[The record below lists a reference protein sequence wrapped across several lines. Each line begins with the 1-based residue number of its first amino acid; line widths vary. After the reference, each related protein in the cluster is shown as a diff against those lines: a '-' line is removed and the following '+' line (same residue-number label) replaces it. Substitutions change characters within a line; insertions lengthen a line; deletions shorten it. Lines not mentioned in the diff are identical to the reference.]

1 MHDNAGRFAGGDAEQ
16 GMKKVRADLA
26 AMVAMLMMAA
36 PAWAQQKPAPAPST
50 PEGNSA
56 QGEQAK
62 EEAPARKITG
72 SDRRRATKL
81 YLRATK
87 LFQKQQYDEAMRDY
101 EEAAELDPGNP
112 NYAAAPEVARSH
124 QVTALIQTAAKAR
137 IRGDKTAEQAALQKA
152 AALDPHNIEVAAHI
166 DEMAADVAAGQ
177 AKPLYGQG
185 VESLAP
191 APKLESTTGPHSF
204 HLKTDR
210 RTVIQTVYRS
220 FGIEASV
227 DQSVTGPPL
236 RFDMDDATFLQATQ
250 AVNMATDSFA
260 VPLDAHRALVAK
272 DTRENRRQ
280 YMREEYETVYLGGL
294 STAEMTEIGAL
305 AKNVFQLQQVVVQSA
320 GTLTIRATTDKL
332 DAFNATLRELLDGRS
347 QVLLNIRLIQLAHSN
362 QRNTGVQPPQQ
373 ITAFNVFAE
382 EQSILNQNQALVQQ
396 IISSGLASP
405 GDTLAILG
413 ILLASGQVSSSLFQ
427 NGIALF
433 GGGLTLSG
441 VSPKPVTFNLNL
453 NSSESREL
461 DDIQLHLGD
470 GEEGSIKSGSRY
482 PIETSQFSNLG
493 TSGISIPGLTTA
505 GTSGSLSS
513 LLSQLNSGAQT
524 IPQIEY
530 QDLGL
535 TFKATPRV
543 VRNGDVALTVDLKIT
558 ALGGSALNGVP
569 ILNNR
574 SYSGVVSLKNDSGV
588 VIVSQVDKEE
598 SRALS
603 GLPGLTEIPGLNT
616 VTDTDVQRNYASLL
630 IIITPH
636 VIRGTQAAGHS
647 RMLRIERGETTP

>member
-1 MHDNAGRFAGGDAEQ
+1 
-16 GMKKVRADLA
+16 MKTVRADFA
-26 AMVAMLMMAA
+26 AMIAMLLMAA
-36 PAWAQQKPAPAPST
+36 PGWAQQTQTPAPSNAAVT
-50 PEGNSA
+50 AA
-56 QGEQAK
+56 QAEPAK
-62 EEAPARKITG
+62 EKAPEKKITR
-72 SDRRRATKL
+72 SDRRRATKM
-81 YLRATK
+81 YLQASK
-87 LFQKQQYDEAMRDY
+87 AFEKQKYDEAMRDY
-101 EEAAELDPGNP
+101 EEAAELDPENP
-112 NYAAAPEVARSH
+112 NYGAATVVARSH
-124 QVTALIQTAAKAR
+124 AVTELIQTAAKAR
-137 IRGDKTAEQAALQKA
+137 IRGDKTAEQAALQRA
-152 AALDPHNIEVAAHI
+152 AELDPHDIEVAGHL
-166 DEMAADVAAGQ
+166 DEMAADVVAAQ
-177 AKPLYGQG
+177 EKPLYEQG
-185 VESLAP
+185 VDSLGP
-191 APKLESTTGPHSF
+191 APKLAPTAGAHSF

-210 RTVIQTVYRS
+210 RTLIQTVYRS
-220 FGIEASV
+220 FAIETSV
-227 DQSVTGPPL
+227 DQTVTGPPV
-236 RFDMDDATFLQATQ
+236 RFDVDNATFAQAAQ
-250 AVNMATDSFA
+250 AVNMATDSFM
-260 VPLDAHRALVAK
+260 VPLDAHRVLIAK
-272 DTRENRRQ
+272 DTRENRQQ
-280 YMREEYETVYLGGL
+280 YMRQEFETVYVGGL
-294 STAEMTEIGAL
+294 TTAEMTEIGTL
-305 AKNVFQLQQVVVQSA
+305 AKNVFQVQQVSAQQGA

-332 DAFNATLRELLDGRS
+332 NAFNATLRELLEGKS
-347 QVLLNIRLIQLAHSN
+347 QVLLNIRLIQLAHTN
-362 QRNTGVQPPQQ
+362 QRNTGLQPPQQ

-441 VSPKPVTFNLNL
+441 VSPAPVTFNLSV

-470 GEEGSIKSGSRY
+470 GEEGTIKSGSRY

-513 LLSQLNSGAQT
+513 LLSQLNTGAQT
-524 IPQIEY
+524 VPQIEY

-543 VRNGDVALTVDLKIT
+543 IRTGDVALTIDLKIT

-574 SYSGVVSLKNDSGV
+574 SYSGVVTLKDGAGV
-588 VIVSQVDKEE
+588 VIVSEVDKEE

-603 GLPGLTEIPGLNT
+603 GLPGLTEIPGLNNA
-616 VTDTDVQRNYASLL
+616 TDTDVQRNYASLV
-630 IIITPH
+630 IVITPH

-647 RMLRIERGETTP
+647 PMLRIERGQTP

>member
-1 MHDNAGRFAGGDAEQ
+1 
-16 GMKKVRADLA
+16 MKTVRADFAVLA
-26 AMVAMLMMAA
+26 AMLLMTA
-36 PAWAQQKPAPAPST
+36 PAWGQQQARTPTPANAT
-50 PEGNSA
+50 GKTT
-56 QGEQAK
+56 QTEQHK
-62 EEAPARKITG
+62 DEAPARKITG
-72 SDRRRATKL
+72 NDRRRATKL

-87 LFQKQQYDEAMRDY
+87 LFQKQQYDEAIRNY
-101 EEAAELDPGNP
+101 QEAAELDPGNV
-112 NYAAAPEVARSH
+112 NYAAATEVVRSH
-124 QVTALIQTAAKAR
+124 EVTELIQTAAKAR
-137 IRGDKTAEQAALQKA
+137 IRGDKTAEQAALQRA
-152 AALDPHNIEVAAHI
+152 AALDPHNIEVAAHL
-166 DEMAADVAAGQ
+166 DEMAADVASAQ
-177 AKPLYGQG
+177 KKPLYEQD
-185 VESLAP
+185 VDSLAP
-191 APKLESTTGPHSF
+191 APVLEPIAGIHSF

-227 DQSVTGPPL
+227 DQSVTGAPV
-236 RFDMDDATFLQATQ
+236 RFDMDDATFAQATQ
-250 AVNMATDSFA
+250 AVNMATDSFT
-260 VPLDAHRALVAK
+260 VPLDAHRALVAR
-272 DTRENRRQ
+272 DTRENRQQ
-280 YMREEYETVYLGGL
+280 YMREEFETVYLGGL
-294 STAEMTEIGAL
+294 TTAEMTEIGTL
-305 AKNVFQLQQVVVQSA
+305 AKNVFQMQQVVVQQST
-320 GTLTIRATTDKL
+320 GTLTVRAPTDKL
-332 DAFNATLRELLDGRS
+332 NAFNATLRELLDGRS
-347 QVLLNIRLIQLAHSN
+347 QVLLNVRLIQLAHSN

-373 ITAFNVFAE
+373 ITAFNVYTE

-441 VSPKPVTFNLNL
+441 VSPGPATFNLAL

-461 DDIQLHLGD
+461 DDVQMHLGD
-470 GEEGSIKSGSRY
+470 GEEGTIKSGSRY
-482 PIETSQFSNLG
+482 PIESSQFSNLG

-505 GTSGSLSS
+505 GASGSLSS
-513 LLSQLNSGAQT
+513 LLSQLNTGAQT
-524 IPQIEY
+524 IPQVEY

-543 VRNGDVALTVDLKIT
+543 VRNGEVALTMDLKIT
-558 ALGGSALNGVP
+558 ALGGSSLNGLP

-574 SYSGVVSLKNDSGV
+574 SYSGVVTLKDGTGV

-647 RMLRIERGETTP
+647 TMLRIERGQTTP

>member
-1 MHDNAGRFAGGDAEQ
+1 
-16 GMKKVRADLA
+16 MKHVHAHCA
-26 AMVAMLMMAA
+26 AMVGMLIALTA
-36 PAWAQQKPAPAPST
+36 PAQQMPVPAPANAA
-50 PEGNSA
+50 GSA
-56 QGEQAK
+56 TQAEQAK
-62 EEAPARKITG
+62 DKEPATKVTG

-87 LFQKQQYDEAMRDY
+87 LFQKQQFDEAMRDY
-101 EEAAELDPGNP
+101 REAAELDPGNV
-112 NYAAAPEVARSH
+112 NYAAATEVARSH
-124 QVTALIQTAAKAR
+124 EVTELIQTAAKAR
-137 IRGDKTAEQAALQKA
+137 ILGDKTAEKAALRKA
-152 AALDPHNIEVAAHI
+152 AELDPNNIQVAQHL
-166 DEMAADVAAGQ
+166 DEMTSDVAEARENSIAGQ
-177 AKPLYGQG
+177 GAD
-185 VESLAP
+185 SLAP
-191 APKLESTTGPHSF
+191 APVLQPIAGTHSF

-210 RTVIQTVYRS
+210 RTAIQSVFQS

-227 DQSVTGPPL
+227 DQSVTGPPV
-236 RFDMDDATFLQATQ
+236 RFDMDNATFTQATQ
-250 AVNMATDSFA
+250 AVNMVTDSFA
-260 VPLDAHRALVAK
+260 VALDAHRALVAK
-272 DTRENRRQ
+272 DTRQNRQQ
-280 YMREEYETVYLGGL
+280 YMREEFETVYLGGM
-294 STAEMTEIGAL
+294 SAADMTEIGNL
-305 AKNVFQLQQVVVQSA
+305 AKNVFQLQQAVVQQGT
-320 GTLTIRATTDKL
+320 GTLTIRATTDRL
-332 DAFNATLRELLDGRS
+332 NAFNATLRQLLDGRS
-347 QVLLNIRLIQLAHSN
+347 QVLLNVRLIQLAHTN
-362 QRNTGVQPPQQ
+362 KRHTGVQHPQQ
-373 ITAFNVFAE
+373 ITAFNVYAE
-382 EQSILNQNQALVQQ
+382 EPSILNQNQALVQQ

-405 GDTLAILG
+405 GDTLTILG

-433 GGGLTLSG
+433 GCGLTQSG
-441 VSPKPVTFNLNL
+441 VSPGPATFNLNL

-461 DDIQLHLGD
+461 DDLQIHLGD
-470 GEEGSIKSGSRY
+470 GEEGTIKSGSRY
-482 PIETSQFSNLG
+482 PIETSQFSDLG

-513 LLSQLNSGAQT
+513 LLSQLNTGAQT
-524 IPQIEY
+524 IPQVEY

-543 VRNGDVALTVDLKIT
+543 IRNGDVALTMDLKIT

-574 SYSGVVSLKNDSGV
+574 SYSGVVTLKDGAGA

-603 GLPGLTEIPGLNT
+603 GFPGLTEIPGLNT

-647 RMLRIERGETTP
+647 PMIRIERGQTTP

>member
-1 MHDNAGRFAGGDAEQ
+1 MHDNAGRPAVGNAGQ
-16 GMKKVRADLA
+16 RMKRVGAGFA
-26 AMVAMLMMAA
+26 AMVMLLLAT
-36 PAWAQQKPAPAPST
+36 PAWAQQTPTPAPS
-50 PEGNSA
+50 NAAADDSRI
-56 QGEQAK
+56 EQAK
-62 EEAPARKITG
+62 DKTPARKVTG
-72 SDRRRATKL
+72 GDRRRATKL

-87 LFQKQQYDEAMRDY
+87 LFERQQYDEAVRDY
-101 EEAAELDPGNP
+101 EEATELDPGNP
-112 NYAAAPEVARSH
+112 NYGAATVVARSH
-124 QVTALIQTAAKAR
+124 EVTELIQTAAKAR

-152 AALDPHNIEVAAHI
+152 AALDPHDIEVAAHL
-166 DEMAADVAAGQ
+166 DEMAADVSAAQ
-177 AKPLYGQG
+177 AKPIYEQG
-185 VESLAP
+185 VASLGPAPVLAP
-191 APKLESTTGPHSF
+191 MAGAHSF

-210 RTVIQTVYRS
+210 RTVIQTVYRA
-220 FGIEASV
+220 FGIETSV
-227 DQSVTGPPL
+227 DQSVTGPPV
-236 RFDMDDATFLQATQ
+236 RFDVDNATFAQATQ
-250 AVNMATDSFA
+250 AVNMATDSFM
-260 VPLDAHRALVAK
+260 VPLDAHRVLIAK
-272 DTRENRRQ
+272 DTRANRDQ
-280 YMREEYETVYLGGL
+280 YMRQEFETVYVGGAT
-294 STAEMTEIGAL
+294 TAEMTEISTL
-305 AKNVFQLQQVVVQSA
+305 AKNVFQLQQVVAQQGS
-320 GTLTIRATTDKL
+320 GTLTLRATTDKL
-332 DAFNATLRELLDGRS
+332 NAFNTTLRELLDGRS
-347 QVLLNIRLIQLAHSN
+347 QVLLNVRLIQLAHTN

-373 ITAFNVFAE
+373 ITAFNVYAE

-441 VSPKPVTFNLNL
+441 VSPGPVKFNLNV

-461 DDIQLHLGD
+461 DDIQMHLGD
-470 GEEGSIKSGSRY
+470 GEEGTIKSGSRY

-513 LLSQLNSGAQT
+513 LLSQLNTGAQT
-524 IPQIEY
+524 IPQVEY

-543 VRNGDVALTVDLKIT
+543 IRNGDVALSIDMKIT
-558 ALGGSALNGVP
+558 ALGGSSLNGVP

-574 SYSGVVSLKNDSGV
+574 SYSGVVTLKDDTGV
-588 VIVSQVDKEE
+588 VIVSEVDKEE

-603 GLPGLTEIPGLNT
+603 GLPGLTEIPGLNN

-647 RMLRIERGETTP
+647 PMLRIERGQTP

>member
-1 MHDNAGRFAGGDAEQ
+1 
-16 GMKKVRADLA
+16 MKTACANLA
-26 AMVAMLMMAA
+26 AMAAVLLMSA
-36 PAWAQQKPAPAPST
+36 PAWAQQSPTAAPSNAPGNAAPAEP
-50 PEGNSA
+50 
-56 QGEQAK
+56 AK
-62 EEAPARKITG
+62 EKASEKKVTG

-87 LFQKQQYDEAMRDY
+87 LFEKQQYDEAIRDY
-101 EEAAELDPGNP
+101 EEAAELDPGNV
-112 NYAAAPEVARSH
+112 NYGAATEVARSH
-124 QVTALIQTAAKAR
+124 EVTELIQTAAKAR
-137 IRGDKTAEQAALQKA
+137 MRGDKTAEQAALQKA
-152 AALDPHNIEVAAHI
+152 AALDPHNIEVAAHL
-166 DEMAADVAAGQ
+166 DQLADDVVAP
-177 AKPLYGQG
+177 KSLYDQG
-185 VESLAP
+185 VDSLAP
-191 APKLESTTGPHSF
+191 APVLEPKVGAHSF

-220 FGIEASV
+220 FGIEVSV
-227 DQSVTGPPL
+227 DQSVTGPPV
-236 RFDMDDATFLQATQ
+236 RFDMDDATFAQASQ
-250 AVNMATDSFA
+250 AVNMATDSFT

-272 DTRENRRQ
+272 DSRENRQQ
-280 YMREEYETVYLGGL
+280 YMREEFETVYLGGMA
-294 STAEMTEIGAL
+294 TAEMTEIATM
-305 AKNVFQLQQVVVQSA
+305 AKNVFQLQQVVVQQGS
-320 GTLTIRATTDKL
+320 GTLTVRATTDRL
-332 DAFNATLRELLDGRS
+332 NAFNATLRQLLDGRS
-347 QVLLNIRLIQLAHSN
+347 QVLLNVRLIQLAHNN

-441 VSPKPVTFNLNL
+441 VTPPPATLNL
-453 NSSESREL
+453 SVNSSESREL

-470 GEEGSIKSGSRY
+470 GEEGTIKSGSRY

-493 TSGISIPGLTTA
+493 TSGINIPGLTTA

-513 LLSQLNSGAQT
+513 LLSQLNSGSQT
-524 IPQIEY
+524 IPQVEY

-543 VRNGDVALTVDLKIT
+543 VRNGDVALTMDLKIT
-558 ALGGSALNGVP
+558 ALGGSSLNGVP

-574 SYSGVVSLKNDSGV
+574 SYSGVVTLKNDSGV
-588 VIVSQVDKEE
+588 VIVSEVDKEE

-616 VTDTDVQRNYASLL
+616 ATDTDVQRSYASLL

-636 VIRGTQAAGHS
+636 VIRGTQAPGHS
-647 RMLRIERGETTP
+647 PMLRIERGQTTP

>member
-1 MHDNAGRFAGGDAEQ
+1 
-16 GMKKVRADLA
+16 
-26 AMVAMLMMAA
+26 
-36 PAWAQQKPAPAPST
+36 
-50 PEGNSA
+50 
-56 QGEQAK
+56 
-62 EEAPARKITG
+62 
-72 SDRRRATKL
+72 
-81 YLRATK
+81 
-87 LFQKQQYDEAMRDY
+87 
-101 EEAAELDPGNP
+101 
-112 NYAAAPEVARSH
+112 
-124 QVTALIQTAAKAR
+124 
-137 IRGDKTAEQAALQKA
+137 
-152 AALDPHNIEVAAHI
+152 
-166 DEMAADVAAGQ
+166 MAADVAEAQ
-177 AKPLYGQG
+177 AKPLYQQG

-191 APKLESTTGPHSF
+191 APVLEPIAGTQSF
-204 HLKTDR
+204 HLKSDR

-220 FGIEASV
+220 FGIQASV
-227 DQSVTGPPL
+227 DQTVTGPPI
-236 RFDMDDATFLQATQ
+236 RFEMDNATFLQATQ
-250 AVNMATDSFA
+250 AVNLATDSFT

-272 DTRENRRQ
+272 DSRMNRQQ
-280 YMREEYETVYLGGL
+280 YMREEFETVYLGGL
-294 STAEMTEIGAL
+294 STADMTEIGTL
-305 AKNVFQLQQVVVQSA
+305 AKNVFQLQQVVVQQTT
-320 GTLTIRATTDKL
+320 GTLTVRAPTDKL
-332 DAFNATLRELLDGRS
+332 NAFNATLRQLLDGRS
-347 QVLLNIRLIQLAHSN
+347 QVLLTVRLIQLAHTN

-373 ITAFNVFAE
+373 ITAFNVYAE

-396 IISSGLASP
+396 IISSGLAAP
-405 GDTLAILG
+405 GDTLTILG

-441 VSPKPVTFNLNL
+441 FSPGPVKINLNL

-461 DDIQLHLGD
+461 DDLQMHLGD
-470 GEEGSIKSGSRY
+470 GEEGTIKSGSRY

-505 GTSGSLSS
+505 GASGSLSS

-524 IPQIEY
+524 IPQVEY

-543 VRNGDVALTVDLKIT
+543 IRNGDVALTMDMKIT
-558 ALGGSALNGVP
+558 ALGGSSLNGIP

-574 SYSGVVSLKNDSGV
+574 SYSGVVTLKDGSGV

-616 VTDTDVQRNYASLL
+616 VTDTDVQRNYATLL
-630 IIITPH
+630 IIVTPH

-647 RMLRIERGETTP
+647 PMLRIERGQTTP

>member
-1 MHDNAGRFAGGDAEQ
+1 MRTS
-16 GMKKVRADLA
+16 RANLTA
-26 AMVAMLMMAA
+26 MAA
-36 PAWAQQKPAPAPST
+36 LLLMAATAWAQQSPAPVTSNAV
-50 PEGNSA
+50 GNAA
-56 QGEQAK
+56 QPGQEK
-62 EEAPARKITG
+62 DKAPAKKVTG

-81 YLRATK
+81 YLQATK
-87 LFQKQQYDEAMRDY
+87 LFEKQQYDEAMRDY
-101 EEAAELDPGNP
+101 QEAAELDPGNV
-112 NYAAAPEVARSH
+112 NYGAATEVARSH
-124 QVTALIQTAAKAR
+124 EVTELIQTAAKAR

-152 AALDPHNIEVAAHI
+152 EALDPHNIEVAAHL
-166 DEMAADVAAGQ
+166 DEIAEDVATAQ
-177 AKPLYGQG
+177 TKSLYDQG
-185 VESLAP
+185 VNSLAP
-191 APKLESTTGPHSF
+191 APSLEPMPGTHSF

-210 RTVIQTVYRS
+210 RTLIQSVYRS

-227 DQSVTGPPL
+227 DQTVTGPPV
-236 RFDMDDATFLQATQ
+236 RFDMDDATFAQASQ
-250 AVNMATDSFA
+250 AVNMATDSFT
-260 VPLDAHRALVAK
+260 VPLDAHRALIAK
-272 DTRENRRQ
+272 DSRENRQQ
-280 YMREEYETVYLGGL
+280 YMREEFETIYLGGMA
-294 STAEMTEIGAL
+294 TAEMTEIATM
-305 AKNVFQLQQVVVQSA
+305 AKNVFQLQQVVVQQGS
-320 GTLTIRATTDKL
+320 GTLTVRATTDRL
-332 DAFNATLRELLDGRS
+332 NAFNATLRQLLDGRS
-347 QVLLNIRLIQLAHSN
+347 QVLLNVRLIQLAHNN

-373 ITAFNVFAE
+373 ITAFNVYAE

-441 VSPKPVTFNLNL
+441 VTPPPAKFNLSV

-470 GEEGSIKSGSRY
+470 GEEGTVKSGSRY

-513 LLSQLNSGAQT
+513 LLSQLNSGSQT

-543 VRNGDVALTVDLKIT
+543 VRNGDVALTMDMKIV
-558 ALGGSALNGVP
+558 ALGGSSLNGVP

-574 SYSGVVSLKNDSGV
+574 SYSGVVTLKDGAGV
-588 VIVSQVDKEE
+588 VIVSEVDKEE

-616 VTDTDVQRNYASLL
+616 VTDTDVQRSYASLL

-636 VIRGTQAAGHS
+636 VIRGTQAPGHS
-647 RMLRIERGETTP
+647 PMLRIERGQTTP

>member
-1 MHDNAGRFAGGDAEQ
+1 
-16 GMKKVRADLA
+16 MKIMRADFA
-26 AMVAMLMMAA
+26 AMIAMLLMAV
-36 PAWAQQKPAPAPST
+36 PGWAQQTQTPAPSNAA
-50 PEGNSA
+50 GNGA
-56 QGEQAK
+56 QAEQAK
-62 EEAPARKITG
+62 EKAPKKRITG

-87 LFQKQQYDEAMRDY
+87 LFEKQQYDEAVRDY

-112 NYAAAPEVARSH
+112 NYGAATEVARSH
-124 QVTALIQTAAKAR
+124 EVTDLIQTAAKAR

-152 AALDPHNIEVAAHI
+152 AALEPHNIEVAAHL
-166 DEMAADVAAGQ
+166 DEMAADVAATQ
-177 AKPLYGQG
+177 SKPVYEQG
-185 VESLAP
+185 VDSLGP
-191 APKLESTTGPHSF
+191 APMLEPVAGTHSF

-220 FGIEASV
+220 FGIETSV

-236 RFDMDDATFLQATQ
+236 RFDMDAATFTQAIQ
-250 AVNMATDSFA
+250 AVNMATDSFT
-260 VPLDAHRALVAK
+260 VPLDAHRALVAR
-272 DTRENRRQ
+272 DTRENRQQ
-280 YMREEYETVYLGGL
+280 YMREEFETVYLGGMA
-294 STAEMTEIGAL
+294 TAEMTEIGTL
-305 AKNVFQLQQVVVQSA
+305 AKNVFQLQQVVVQQSS

-332 DAFNATLRELLDGRS
+332 NAFNATLRALLDGRS
-347 QVLLNIRLIQLAHSN
+347 QVLLDVRLIQLAHTN
-362 QRNTGVQPPQQ
+362 QRNTGAQLPQQ

-441 VSPKPVTFNLNL
+441 LSPPPATLNLSL

-461 DDIQLHLGD
+461 DDIQMHLGD
-470 GEEGSIKSGSRY
+470 GEEGTIRSGSRY
-482 PIETSQFSNLG
+482 PIQTSQFSNLG
-493 TSGISIPGLTTA
+493 SSGINIPGLTTA

-543 VRNGDVALTVDLKIT
+543 VRNGDVALTMDLKIT
-558 ALGGSALNGVP
+558 ALGGSSLNGVP

-574 SYSGVVSLKNDSGV
+574 SYSGVATLKDGSGV

-598 SRALS
+598 SHALS

-636 VIRGTQAAGHS
+636 VIRGTQAPGHS
-647 RMLRIERGETTP
+647 PMLRIERGQSTP